1 MTVRGKSDI
10 IDPNIIYILI
20 FFYFFKKEWIKMSDD
35 KNYIANLSEMHFDV
49 LREIGNIGSGNA
61 ASSLSVMLNTKVD
74 MNIPVVKILD
84 VEELAETIGGPETQ
98 VVGILFTLHEDF
110 EGMMMFLTQKQFAH
124 LVLNILMDK
133 HFDSFE
139 DLGEM
144 DISAVKEV
152 GNIMVSSYMGA
163 ISQMTNFKIALSPPS
178 IAIDMAGALLNV
190 PAVEIEKYGD
200 KALFIQDGFI
210 NGDNQVTSYLI
221 MIPEVGYLKKL
232 FQVFGMDV

>member
-1 MTVRGKSDI
+1 
-10 IDPNIIYILI
+10 
-20 FFYFFKKEWIKMSDD
+20 MSDD
-35 KNYIANLSEMHFDV
+35 RGYIANLSEMHFDV

-61 ASSLSVMLNTKVD
+61 ASALSAMLNTKVD
-74 MNIPVVKILD
+74 MNIPTVKILD
-84 VEELAETIGGPETQ
+84 VEELAETVGGPETQ

-124 LVLNILMDK
+124 LVLNVLMDR

-139 DLGEM
+139 ELGEM
-144 DISAVKEV
+144 DISAIKEV
-152 GNIMVSSYMGA
+152 GNIMVSAYMGA

-210 NGDNQVTSYLI
+210 GGDNQVTSFLI
-221 MIPEVGYLKKL
+221 MIPETGYLKKL

>member
-1 MTVRGKSDI
+1 
-10 IDPNIIYILI
+10 
-20 FFYFFKKEWIKMSDD
+20 MSGE
-35 KNYIANLSEMHFDV
+35 KGYIANLSDMHIDV

-61 ASSLSVMLNTKVD
+61 ASSLSAMLNTPVD
-74 MNIPVVKILD
+74 MNIPTVKILD
-84 VEELAETIGGPETQ
+84 VEELADTVGGPETQ
-98 VVGILFTLHEDF
+98 VVGILFSMYEDF
-110 EGMMMFLTQKQFAH
+110 QGIMMFITQKQFAH
-124 LVLNILMDK
+124 LVLNVLMGK
-133 HFDSFE
+133 QFDSFE

-144 DISAVKEV
+144 DISAIEEV
-152 GNIMVSSYMGA
+152 GNIMVSAYMGA

-210 NGDNQVTSYLI
+210 NGENQVTSYLL

>member
-1 MTVRGKSDI
+1 MSEG
-10 IDPNIIYILI
+10 YI
-20 FFYFFKKEWIKMSDD
+20 S
-35 KNYIANLSEMHFDV
+35 NLSDMHIDV

-61 ASSLSVMLNTKVD
+61 ASSLSAMLNTPID
-74 MNIPVVKILD
+74 MNIPTVKILD
-84 VEELAETIGGPETQ
+84 VEELAETIGGPENQ
-98 VVGILFTLHEDF
+98 VVGILFSLHQDF
-110 EGMMMFLTQKQFAH
+110 EGMMMFITEKQFAH
-124 LVLNILMDK
+124 LVLNVLMGKKFDK
-133 HFDSFE
+133 FE
-139 DLGEM
+139 DLGEI

-152 GNIMVSSYMGA
+152 GNIMVSAYMGA

-210 NGDNQVTSYLI
+210 NGDNHVTSYLLL
-221 MIPEVGYLKKL
+221 IPEVGYLKKI